1 MKHIISFTFCMA
13 TIFFCNAQPVSK
25 TLPQK
30 TSGIQTLKPVGV
42 NTPMSKLPDLT
53 FTGVNVTATATG
65 VGVYTLEISFTVK
78 NEGTAPILTSDVTI
92 QGYLTDEVGF
102 ARTQD
107 ISFTGTYRPGC
118 GTGLGSGLGVYK
130 GEMLQPGES
139 KGSSMRCF
147 NIQLQKT
154 PRPIYYFT
162 INPHS
167 DIKEL
172 NMGNNRVPFTILL

>member
-13 TIFFCNAQPVSK
+13 TIFFCHAQTVNKS
-25 TLPQK
+25 LPQK
-30 TSGIQTLKPVGV
+30 TSGIQTLRPVDA
-42 NTPMSKLPDLT
+42 NTLVPKLPDLT
-53 FTGVNVTATATG
+53 FTNVNVTATATG
-65 VGVYTLEISFTVK
+65 VGVYSLGISFTVK

-107 ISFTGTYRPGC
+107 ISFTGTFRPGC
-118 GTGLGSGLGVYK
+118 GITLWSGVLSEK
-130 GEMLQPGES
+130 GEMLQPGAS
-139 KGSSMRCF
+139 KQASMSCF

-154 PRPIYYFT
+154 PRPIYYIT

-172 NMGNNRVPFTILL
+172 NLSNNRVPFTILL